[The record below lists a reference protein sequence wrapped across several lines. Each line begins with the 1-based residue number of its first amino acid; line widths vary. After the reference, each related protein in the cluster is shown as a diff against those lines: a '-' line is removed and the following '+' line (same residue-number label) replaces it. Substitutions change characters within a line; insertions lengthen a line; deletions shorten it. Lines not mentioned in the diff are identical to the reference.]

1 MVRKKNVC
9 SYERTQRAKIHLGLA
24 KKPQPFLVIWFS
36 NLNVKTETKHR
47 NRNRKWQKQYM
58 KLKVAFCQKIQFG
71 SKKFAKSLSRAEIE
85 LSDKKIHLVSSN
97 VSFLFLSIP
106 GNSNFLLRIS
116 SDLAHFLELD
126 RALWPKAK
134 ICLLDFTN
142 VNFTN

>member
-1 MVRKKNVC
+1 M
-9 SYERTQRAKIHLGLA
+9 IH
-24 KKPQPFLVIWFS
+24 W
-36 NLNVKTETKHR
+36 
-47 NRNRKWQKQYM
+47 M

-126 RALWPKAK
+126 RAL
-134 ICLLDFTN
+134 
-142 VNFTN
+142 